1 MPLHNL
7 IFVAHNVF
15 PYLGDCKKH
24 FTANLTTS
32 IKSRNTNLA
41 IACTIKA
48 MDSFLHIVKSC
59 LQFINLNKIYA
70 TRVLISHLLHKEWL
84 ETFKHMLPNIDTWV
98 NSTESQKNL
107 MYTQKWNNFNMLL
120 IYFHYYSSSLTCWD
134 VDAPNFYKDF
144 MELILVY
151 TTTFW

>member
-7 IFVAHNVF
+7 IFVAHNAF

-32 IKSRNTNLA
+32 INSRNTNLA

-48 MDSFLHIVKSC
+48 MDSNCNIVKSC
-59 LQFINLNKIYA
+59 SQFINLNKIYA

-107 MYTQKWNNFNMLL
+107 MYTQK
-120 IYFHYYSSSLTCWD
+120 
-134 VDAPNFYKDF
+134 
-144 MELILVY
+144 
-151 TTTFW
+151 